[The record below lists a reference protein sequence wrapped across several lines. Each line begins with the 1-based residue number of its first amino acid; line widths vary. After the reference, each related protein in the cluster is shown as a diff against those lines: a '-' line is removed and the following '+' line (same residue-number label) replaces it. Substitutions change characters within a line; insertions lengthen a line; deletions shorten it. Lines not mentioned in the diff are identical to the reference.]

1 MISRTGLALVA
12 TLLLITAGPTP
23 AGAAPAKVANKAG
36 GACKSVNAN
45 ATIGDKKYVCAK
57 NPITISSKKTWVG
70 LDCLTSHA
78 AFNKNT
84 AQLNEEKIKRG
95 IFLGQTAATEA
106 DQTLSVADR
115 EMLAQTKKD
124 GLNLY
129 DTIINT
135 YNTLNKMNKQVRD
148 LACTPGL

>member
-1 MISRTGLALVA
+1 MIRRNGLVIAMTV
-12 TLLLITAGPTP
+12 LLIGAVVSP
-23 AGAAPAKVANKAG
+23 AQAANKSG
-36 GACKSVNAN
+36 GACKTINAK
-45 ATIGDKKYVCAK
+45 ATIGGKKYTCTK
-57 NPITISSKKTWVG
+57 NPIVVNAKNTWVVA
-70 LDCLTSHA
+70 DCLTSNA
-78 AFNKNT
+78 AFKKGT

-95 IFLGQTAATEA
+95 VFLAQTAATEA

-115 EMLAQTKKD
+115 DMLAQTKKD

>member
-1 MISRTGLALVA
+1 MIRRNGLVIAMTV
-12 TLLLITAGPTP
+12 LLIGAVVSP
-23 AGAAPAKVANKAG
+23 AQAANKSG
-36 GACKSVNAN
+36 GACKTTNAK
-45 ATIGDKKYVCAK
+45 ATIGGKKYTCTK
-57 NPITISSKKTWVG
+57 NPIVVNARNTWVVA
-70 LDCLTSHA
+70 DCLTSNA
-78 AFNKNT
+78 AYRKGT
-84 AQLNEEKIKRG
+84 AQLAEEKIKRG
-95 IFLGQTAATEA
+95 VFLAQTAATEA

-135 YNTLNKMNKQVRD
+135 YNTLTKMNKQVRD

>member
-1 MISRTGLALVA
+1 MIRRNGLVIAMTV
-12 TLLLITAGPTP
+12 LLIGAVVSP
-23 AGAAPAKVANKAG
+23 AQAANKSG
-36 GACKSVNAN
+36 GACKTTNAK
-45 ATIGDKKYVCAK
+45 ATIGGKKYTCTK
-57 NPITISSKKTWVG
+57 NPIVVNAKNTWVVA
-70 LDCLTSHA
+70 DCLTSNA
-78 AFNKNT
+78 AYRKGT
-84 AQLNEEKIKRG
+84 AQLAEEKIKRG
-95 IFLGQTAATEA
+95 VFLAQTAATEA

>member
-1 MISRTGLALVA
+1 MSRRNGLVIAMTV
-12 TLLLITAGPTP
+12 LLIGAVVSP
-23 AGAAPAKVANKAG
+23 AQAANKSG
-36 GACKSVNAN
+36 GACKTTNAK
-45 ATIGDKKYVCAK
+45 ATIGGKKYTCTK
-57 NPITISSKKTWVG
+57 NPIVVNAKNTWVVA
-70 LDCLTSHA
+70 DCLTSNA
-78 AFNKNT
+78 AYKKGT
-84 AQLNEEKIKRG
+84 AQLNDEKVKRG
-95 IFLGQTAATEA
+95 VFLAQTAATEA

>member
-1 MISRTGLALVA
+1 MIRRNGLVIAMTV
-12 TLLLITAGPTP
+12 LLIGAVVSP
-23 AGAAPAKVANKAG
+23 AQAANKSG
-36 GACKSVNAN
+36 GACKTTNAK
-45 ATIGDKKYVCAK
+45 ATIGGKKYTCTK
-57 NPITISSKKTWVG
+57 NPIVVNAKNTWVVA
-70 LDCLTSHA
+70 DCLTSNA
-78 AFNKNT
+78 AFRKGT
-84 AQLNEEKIKRG
+84 AQLNDEKVKRG
-95 IFLGQTAATEA
+95 VFLAQTAATEA

>member
-1 MISRTGLALVA
+1 MIRRNGLVIAMTV
-12 TLLLITAGPTP
+12 LLIGAVVSP
-23 AGAAPAKVANKAG
+23 AQAANKSG
-36 GACKSVNAN
+36 GACKTTNAK
-45 ATIGDKKYVCAK
+45 ATIGGKKYTCTK
-57 NPITISSKKTWVG
+57 NPIVVNAKNTWVVA
-70 LDCLTSHA
+70 DCLTSNA
-78 AFNKNT
+78 AFRKGT
-84 AQLNEEKIKRG
+84 AQLNEEKIKKG
-95 IFLGQTAATEA
+95 VFPAQTAATEA

>member
-1 MISRTGLALVA
+1 MIRRNGLVIAMTV
-12 TLLLITAGPTP
+12 LLIGAVVSP
-23 AGAAPAKVANKAG
+23 AQAANKSG
-36 GACKSVNAN
+36 GACKTTNAK
-45 ATIGDKKYVCAK
+45 ATIGGKKYTCTK
-57 NPITISSKKTWVG
+57 NPIVVNAKNTWVVA
-70 LDCLTSHA
+70 DCLTSTA
-78 AFNKNT
+78 AYRKGT
-84 AQLNEEKIKRG
+84 AQLAEEKIKRG
-95 IFLGQTAATEA
+95 VFLAQTAATEA

-135 YNTLNKMNKQVRD
+135 YNTLTKMNKQVRD

>member
-1 MISRTGLALVA
+1 VVA
-12 TLLLITAGPTP
+12 
-23 AGAAPAKVANKAG
+23 
-36 GACKSVNAN
+36 
-45 ATIGDKKYVCAK
+45 
-57 NPITISSKKTWVG
+57 
-70 LDCLTSHA
+70 DCLTSNA
-78 AFNKNT
+78 AYRKGT
-84 AQLNEEKIKRG
+84 AQLNDEKVKRG
-95 IFLGQTAATEA
+95 VFLAQTAATEA

>member
-1 MISRTGLALVA
+1 MIRRNGLVIAMTV
-12 TLLLITAGPTP
+12 LLIGAVVSP
-23 AGAAPAKVANKAG
+23 AQAANKSG
-36 GACKSVNAN
+36 GACKTTNAK
-45 ATIGDKKYVCAK
+45 ATIGGKKYTCTK
-57 NPITISSKKTWVG
+57 NPIVVNAKNTWVVA
-70 LDCLTSHA
+70 DCLTSNA
-78 AFNKNT
+78 AFKKGT

-95 IFLGQTAATEA
+95 VFLAQTAATEA

-135 YNTLNKMNKQVRD
+135 YNTLTKMNKQVRD

>member
-1 MISRTGLALVA
+1 MIRRNGLVIAMTV
-12 TLLLITAGPTP
+12 LLIGAVVSP
-23 AGAAPAKVANKAG
+23 AQAANKSG
-36 GACKSVNAN
+36 GACKTTNAK
-45 ATIGDKKYVCAK
+45 ATIGGKKYTCTKYPIVVNAK
-57 NPITISSKKTWVG
+57 NTWVVA
-70 LDCLTSHA
+70 DCLTSNA
-78 AFNKNT
+78 AFKKGT

-95 IFLGQTAATEA
+95 VFLAQTAATEA

-115 EMLAQTKKD
+115 DMLAQTKKD

>member
-1 MISRTGLALVA
+1 MIRRNGLVIAMTV
-12 TLLLITAGPTP
+12 LLIGAVVSP
-23 AGAAPAKVANKAG
+23 AQAANKSG
-36 GACKSVNAN
+36 GACKTTNAK
-45 ATIGDKKYVCAK
+45 ATIGGKKYICTK
-57 NPITISSKKTWVG
+57 NPIVVNAKNTWVVA
-70 LDCLTSHA
+70 DCLTSNA
-78 AFNKNT
+78 AYRKGT
-84 AQLNEEKIKRG
+84 AQLAEEKIKRG
-95 IFLGQTAATEA
+95 VFLAQTAATEA

-135 YNTLNKMNKQVRD
+135 YNTLTKMNKQVRD

>member
-1 MISRTGLALVA
+1 MIRRNGLVIAMTV
-12 TLLLITAGPTP
+12 LLIGAVVSP
-23 AGAAPAKVANKAG
+23 AQAANKSG
-36 GACKSVNAN
+36 GACKTTNAK
-45 ATIGDKKYVCAK
+45 ATIGGKKYTCTK
-57 NPITISSKKTWVG
+57 NPIVVNAKNTWVVA
-70 LDCLTSHA
+70 DCLTSQA
-78 AFNKNT
+78 AYKKGT
-84 AQLNEEKIKRG
+84 TQLAEEKIKRG
-95 IFLGQTAATEA
+95 VFLAQTAATEA

-135 YNTLNKMNKQVRD
+135 YNTLTKMNKQVRD

>member
-1 MISRTGLALVA
+1 MIRRNGLVIAMTV
-12 TLLLITAGPTP
+12 LLIGAVVSP
-23 AGAAPAKVANKAG
+23 AQAANKSG
-36 GACKSVNAN
+36 GACKTTNAK
-45 ATIGDKKYVCAK
+45 ATIGGKKYTCTK
-57 NPITISSKKTWVG
+57 NPIVVNAKNTWVVA
-70 LDCLTSHA
+70 DCLTSNA
-78 AFNKNT
+78 AFKKGT

-95 IFLGQTAATEA
+95 VFLAQTAATEA

-115 EMLAQTKKD
+115 DMLAQTKKD

-135 YNTLNKMNKQVRD
+135 YNNLNKMNKQVRD

>member
-1 MISRTGLALVA
+1 MIRRNGLVIAMTV
-12 TLLLITAGPTP
+12 LLIGAVVSP
-23 AGAAPAKVANKAG
+23 AQAANKSG
-36 GACKSVNAN
+36 GACKTTNAK
-45 ATIGDKKYVCAK
+45 ATIGGKKYTCTK
-57 NPITISSKKTWVG
+57 NPIVVNAKNTWVVA
-70 LDCLTSHA
+70 DCLTSNA
-78 AFNKNT
+78 AFKKGT

-95 IFLGQTAATEA
+95 VFLAQTAATEA

-115 EMLAQTKKD
+115 EMLAQAKKD

-135 YNTLNKMNKQVRD
+135 YNTLTKMNKQVRD

>member
-1 MISRTGLALVA
+1 MIRRNGLVIAMTV
-12 TLLLITAGPTP
+12 LLIGAVVSP
-23 AGAAPAKVANKAG
+23 AQAANKSG
-36 GACKSVNAN
+36 GACKTTNAK
-45 ATIGDKKYVCAK
+45 ATIGGKKYTCTK
-57 NPITISSKKTWVG
+57 NPIVVNAKNTWVVA
-70 LDCLTSHA
+70 DCLTSNA
-78 AFNKNT
+78 AYRKGT
-84 AQLNEEKIKRG
+84 AQLAEEKIKRG
-95 IFLGQTAATEA
+95 VFLAQTAATEA

-115 EMLAQTKKD
+115 DMLAQTKKD

>member
-1 MISRTGLALVA
+1 MIRRNGLVIAMTV
-12 TLLLITAGPTP
+12 LLIGAVVSP
-23 AGAAPAKVANKAG
+23 AQAANKSG
-36 GACKSVNAN
+36 GACKTTNAK
-45 ATIGDKKYVCAK
+45 ATIGGKKYTCTK
-57 NPITISSKKTWVG
+57 NPIVVNARNTWVVA
-70 LDCLTSHA
+70 DCLTSNA
-78 AFNKNT
+78 AYRKGT
-84 AQLNEEKIKRG
+84 AQLNDEKVKRG
-95 IFLGQTAATEA
+95 VFLAQTAATEA

>member
-1 MISRTGLALVA
+1 MIRRNGLVIAMTV
-12 TLLLITAGPTP
+12 LLIGAVVSP
-23 AGAAPAKVANKAG
+23 AQAANKSG
-36 GACKSVNAN
+36 GACKTTNAK
-45 ATIGDKKYVCAK
+45 ATIGGKKYTCTK
-57 NPITISSKKTWVG
+57 NPIVVNARNTWVVA
-70 LDCLTSHA
+70 DCLTSNA
-78 AFNKNT
+78 AFRKGT
-84 AQLNEEKIKRG
+84 AQLNEEKIKKG
-95 IFLGQTAATEA
+95 VFLAQTAATEA

>member
-1 MISRTGLALVA
+1 MIRRNGLVIAMTV
-12 TLLLITAGPTP
+12 LLIGAVVSP
-23 AGAAPAKVANKAG
+23 AQAANKSG
-36 GACKSVNAN
+36 GACKTTNAK
-45 ATIGDKKYVCAK
+45 ATIGGKKYTCTK
-57 NPITISSKKTWVG
+57 NPIVVNAKNTWVVA
-70 LDCLTSHA
+70 DCLTSNA
-78 AFNKNT
+78 AFKKGT

-95 IFLGQTAATEA
+95 VFLAQTAATEA

>member
-1 MISRTGLALVA
+1 MIRRNGLVIAMTV
-12 TLLLITAGPTP
+12 LLIGAVVSP
-23 AGAAPAKVANKAG
+23 AQAANKSG
-36 GACKSVNAN
+36 GACKTTNAK
-45 ATIGDKKYVCAK
+45 ATIGGKKYTCTK
-57 NPITISSKKTWVG
+57 NPIVVNAKNTWVVA
-70 LDCLTSHA
+70 DCLTSNA
-78 AFNKNT
+78 AFKKGT

-95 IFLGQTAATEA
+95 VFLAQTAATEA

-115 EMLAQTKKD
+115 VMLAQTKKD

>member
-1 MISRTGLALVA
+1 MIRRNGLVIAMTV
-12 TLLLITAGPTP
+12 LLIGAVVSP
-23 AGAAPAKVANKAG
+23 AQAANKTG
-36 GACKSVNAN
+36 GACKTTNAK
-45 ATIGDKKYVCAK
+45 ATIGGKKYTCTK
-57 NPITISSKKTWVG
+57 NPIVVNAKNTWVVA
-70 LDCLTSHA
+70 DCLTSNA
-78 AFNKNT
+78 AYRKGT
-84 AQLNEEKIKRG
+84 AQLAEEKIKRG
-95 IFLGQTAATEA
+95 VFLAQTAATEA

-135 YNTLNKMNKQVRD
+135 YNTLTKMNKQVRD

>member
-1 MISRTGLALVA
+1 MIRRNGLVIAMTV
-12 TLLLITAGPTP
+12 LLIGAVVSP
-23 AGAAPAKVANKAG
+23 AQAANKSG
-36 GACKSVNAN
+36 GACKTTNAK
-45 ATIGDKKYVCAK
+45 ATIGGKKYTCTK
-57 NPITISSKKTWVG
+57 NPIVVNAKNTWVVV
-70 LDCLTSHA
+70 DCLTSNA
-78 AFNKNT
+78 AYKKGT
-84 AQLNEEKIKRG
+84 AQLNDEKVKRG
-95 IFLGQTAATEA
+95 VFLAQTAATEA